1 VEMNSYRTKS
11 LPLRQSKLC
20 TELGLQIAFKMIYRE
35 IEMPQKTLSREVEI
49 IGIGLHSGCESK
61 LKFKPAPENTGIV
74 FVRTDL
80 NNNNR
85 FPALYSGVVDTRNC
99 TCLGNADKQVV
110 STIEH
115 IMATL
120 AILQIDNVEIEVS
133 GPEVPIMDGSAKVFY
148 EALQKVPLLKQ
159 NAPKKYL
166 RVKQTVEFKDDK
178 GNYIVLRPADAL
190 EIHFTIDFP
199 SKIVGHQEFDGR
211 ITADVFAR
219 EIAPA
224 RTFCEK
230 YQVDYLQSIGLIK
243 GGSLDNAVV
252 LDGETILNEGG
263 FRVDNE
269 CVNHKT
275 LDCIGDMLTSGYA
288 VAARVEAYHTGH
300 FHNNEVL
307 KKLFADAKNYE
318 IVED

>member
-1 VEMNSYRTKS
+1 
-11 LPLRQSKLC
+11 
-20 TELGLQIAFKMIYRE
+20 
-35 IEMPQKTLSREVEI
+35 MPQKTLSREVEI
-49 IGIGLHSGCESK
+49 TGIGLHSGCESK
-61 LKFKPAPENTGIV
+61 LKFKPASADTGIV
-74 FVRTDL
+74 FVRSDL
-80 NNNNR
+80 ADNNR

-99 TCLGNADKQVV
+99 TCLGNASGQIV

-120 AILQIDNVEIEVS
+120 AILQIDNTEIEVS

-148 EALQKVPLLKQ
+148 ETLQKVPLLEQ

-166 RVKQTVEFKDDK
+166 RIKKTVEFKDDK
-178 GNYIVLRPADAL
+178 GNYVVLHPSDAL
-190 EIHFTIDFP
+190 KVHFTIDFP
-199 SKIVGHQEFDGR
+199 SKIVGHQEFDSR
-211 ITADVFAR
+211 ITEDVFAQK
-219 EIAPA
+219 IAPS

-243 GGSLDNAVV
+243 GGSLENAVV

-288 VAARVEAYHTGH
+288 ITAEVEAFHSGH

-307 KKLFADAKNYE
+307 KKLFANAENYE